1 MNFVPGEE
9 KEGKMRLIHK
19 EQVVV
24 VIIGVIMIVI
34 PAFIII
40 TIICGA
46 S

>member
-19 EQVVV
+19 EQVV

>member
-19 EQVVV
+19 EQVA
-24 VIIGVIMIVI
+24 VIMIVFL
-34 PAFIII
+34 AFIII
-40 TIICGA
+40 IIICGA